1 MSPCRA
7 FILDSHYITH
17 LAALAPFPL
26 SLSSLSLLLFNVIKA
41 AGATTE
47 LGPGLG
53 LGLGMRLS

>member
-26 SLSSLSLLLFNVIKA
+26 SLLLFNVIKA

-47 LGPGLG
+47 LGLGPGLG
-53 LGLGMRLS
+53 LRLGMRLS